1 MIDDEWLRAL
11 GQAVLYFSFVETAV
25 VAIISS
31 LVPTAP
37 SYMEKTLDV
46 KKTAGQV
53 GKDFKRSID
62 TLPEAHLR
70 SELEQLA
77 IRFSGAFSRR
87 NDMLHAMPASFGEY
101 THLVRLTRNKFVVWS
116 TAELLKAATEFE
128 KLADDLD
135 AAHRLMRADFTIVD
149 PCDEGRKD

>member
-37 SYMEKTLDV
+37 SYMDKALDGR
-46 KKTAGQV
+46 KTAGQV
-53 GKDFKRSID
+53 GKDFKTSVD
-62 TLPEAHLR
+62 TLPEGHGR

-77 IRFSGAFSRR
+77 TRFAAAVGRR
-87 NDMLHAMPASFGEY
+87 NDMLHAMPASLGEH
-101 THLVRLTRNKFVVWS
+101 THLVRLTRDRFVAWS

-128 KLADDLD
+128 KLADDLY
-135 AAHRLMRADFTIVD
+135 AAHFQIK
-149 PCDEGRKD
+149 PH

>member
-37 SYMEKTLDV
+37 SYMGKALDG
-46 KKTAGQV
+46 KKTAGEV
-53 GKDFKRSID
+53 RRDFKASID
-62 TLPEAHLR
+62 KMPEGHLR
-70 SELEQLA
+70 FELVQLA
-77 IRFSGAFSRR
+77 IRFGVAVDRR
-87 NDMLHAMPASFGEY
+87 NDMLHAMPASFGEH
-101 THLVRLTRNKFVVWS
+101 THLVRLTRDKFVVWS

-128 KLADDLD
+128 RLADDLD
-135 AAHRLMRADFTIVD
+135 AAHFQIKS
-149 PCDEGRKD
+149 P

>member
-37 SYMEKTLDV
+37 SYMEKALDGR
-46 KKTAGQV
+46 KTAGQV
-53 GKDFKRSID
+53 GNDFKTSID
-62 TLPEAHLR
+62 NSPQGHLR
-70 SELEQLA
+70 FELEQLA
-77 IRFSGAFSRR
+77 TRFVAAVGRR
-87 NDMLHAMPASFGEY
+87 NDMLHAMPASLGEH
-101 THLVRLTRNKFVVWS
+101 THLVRLTRDKFVVWS

-128 KLADDLD
+128 KLADDLY
-135 AAHRLMRADFTIVD
+135 AAQFQTK
-149 PCDEGRKD
+149 PP

>member
-37 SYMEKTLDV
+37 SYMEKALDV
-46 KKTAGQV
+46 RKTAGQV
-53 GKDFKRSID
+53 GNDFRTSID
-62 TLPEAHLR
+62 NLPEGHLR
-70 SELEQLA
+70 FELEQLA
-77 IRFSGAFSRR
+77 IRFVVAVGRR
-87 NDMLHAMPASFGEY
+87 NDMLHAMPASLGEH
-101 THLVRLTRNKFVVWS
+101 THLVRLTRDKFVVWS

-128 KLADDLD
+128 KLADDLY
-135 AAHRLMRADFTIVD
+135 AAHFQTK
-149 PCDEGRKD
+149 PP